1 MSETTLEIAPSPPP
15 SPAMGGWKK
24 VRFICYGVTLLLLVT
39 TCLVPGGQVRFRQLV
54 WSYLPAPAPHV
65 LEVSG
70 VPRERGLAMGEKF
83 KWEIRLLDKIYI
95 RSFAPPETF
104 PQYRRQATD
113 LFNRIPARWKDEVE
127 ALAIGSGVDAATL
140 KLGNS
145 FLDMGLNASGCRQIH
160 VDTANGMLHAH
171 NLDWDNL
178 GGVGNYLV
186 TIVRSEHERGR
197 LRTVHITFPGLV
209 GALDIINENGIAMSF
224 NQLGINRGGETHYP
238 VFIAIRDIAESCPS
252 FDEARE
258 RIIKMPK
265 GMPFCIGLSSARERR
280 SSVFERVS
288 GDDKV
293 LERPARDGI
302 VSADNMAWGD
312 RRSGEIDR
320 IVRDG
325 RVAGWRDLAGLLRN
339 PKILLSCNIYS
350 VIFDYQANKF
360 YLASGT
366 VPAALG
372 EYREF
377 TLFETPASTAEARL
391 KVKRSAGHFGH

>member
-1 MSETTLEIAPSPPP
+1 
-15 SPAMGGWKK
+15 MGGWKK
-24 VRFICYGVTLLLLVT
+24 VRFICYGVILLLLVT

-104 PQYRRQATD
+104 PKYRRQATD

-127 ALAIGSGVDAATL
+127 ALATGSGVDAATL

-238 VFIAIRDIAESCPS
+238 VFIAMRDIAETCRS
-252 FDEARE
+252 FEEARE
-258 RIIKMPK
+258 RIVRMPK
-265 GMPFCIGLSSARERR
+265 GMPFCIGLSSAREHR

-325 RVAGWRDLAGLLRN
+325 RIEGWRDLAGLLRN

>member
-1 MSETTLEIAPSPPP
+1 MSETTLEIAHPPAP
-15 SPAMGGWKK
+15 PRNRWKRI
-24 VRFICYGVTLLLLVT
+24 RFICYGVLLFGLITIFLI
-39 TCLVPGGQVRFRQLV
+39 PGGQVRFRQMV

-104 PQYRRQATD
+104 PKYRKQATE
-113 LFNRIPARWKDEVE
+113 LFNRIPVRWKDEVE
-127 ALAIGSGVDAATL
+127 AMAKASGVDAATL

-160 VDTANGMLHAH
+160 VDTGSSMLHAH

-178 GGVGNYLV
+178 GGIGNYLV
-186 TIVRSEHERGR
+186 TIVRSEHQSER
-197 LRTVHITFPGLV
+197 LRTVHITFPGLI
-209 GALDIINENGIAMSF
+209 GALDIINESGLAMSF

-238 VFIAIRDIAESCPS
+238 VFIAMRDIAESCRS

-258 RIIKMPK
+258 RIVNMPK

-288 GDDKV
+288 GDDQV

-302 VSADNMAWGD
+302 VCADNMAWGN
-312 RRSGEIDR
+312 RRTGEIDR
-320 IVRDG
+320 IVRDRG
-325 RVAGWRDLAGLLRN
+325 VAGWQDLAGLLRN

-377 TLFETPASTAEARL
+377 TLFEPVPSVCEARL